1 MKEKFEKD
9 KVRRIGANLQK
20 ELDKIKEE
28 NQKKFKL
35 KRKPSNGKI
44 TNMIPK
50 HNFWEKIKEDLI
62 NFNFDKKGLT
72 TISVFSFI
80 FLVFIWILFLGI
92 LVTIFNLTTTN
103 LDLDIEI
110 GQVNLGEIVQDTFGK
125 LNMGFLGSADTIG
138 YVIIFGLIITMFANA
153 YIFRGEY
160 PKLFIIVDIILLVF
174 AYILAVYVANVY
186 EILINSTS
194 ILNVYIVNLP
204 KTSTFILK
212 LPLFVSIIGIIIM
225 VLSYAG
231 FPRDTEEEIIIGQ
244 V

>member
-1 MKEKFEKD
+1 MSSKEKQ
-9 KVRRIGANLQK
+9 VRVGADFQK
-20 ELDKIKEE
+20 EMDKIKEE

-35 KRKPSNGKI
+35 KKEVSNAKV

-50 HNFWEKIKEDLI
+50 HNSWGRVKKDLI

-72 TISVFSFI
+72 TISIFSFI
-80 FLVFIWILFLGI
+80 FLVFIWILFIGI

-103 LDLDIEI
+103 LDLDIDI
-110 GQVNLGEIVQDTFGK
+110 GQVNLGETVQATLGK
-125 LNMGFLGSADTIG
+125 LNVGLLGGIDTIG
-138 YVIIFGLIITMFANA
+138 YIIIFGMVITMFANA

-160 PKLFIIVDIILLVF
+160 PRLFIIVDIVLLVF
-174 AYILAVYVANVY
+174 AYIMAVYVSNAY

-194 ILNVYIVNLP
+194 VLNVYIVNLP
-204 KTSTFILK
+204 KSSTFILK
-212 LPLFVSIIGIIIM
+212 LPLFVSIIGVIMM

-231 FPRDTEEEIIIGQ
+231 FPRETEEEIIIGQ